1 VSSSVF
7 SISEH
12 QVAERLD
19 EFMLAAAKVTPDR
32 PAVVEQ
38 GDDGLLVT
46 LTYRQLE
53 RLVHSY
59 AFALDE
65 LGLHIGDRVVIEANT
80 SGRAIAMF
88 LACSSLGLT
97 FIPVS
102 PEVPLQRLLTIIRSA
117 EAAFH
122 MQPIN
127 GRRNV
132 PPDLP
137 TGRFGRHGLVV
148 GRAPKPRTRHRREI
162 VATDAAYMIFTSG
175 TTGRPKGVVM
185 SHRGVIAFYRGMLA
199 HGIITSDARVAT
211 TSPLQ
216 CDFALLDIGLALGTG
231 ATLLAVPR
239 EAVRWPRRLLGFLR
253 QSGATQVNGVPTIWR
268 PVLRHEAAALAD
280 LDQIRGV
287 LFSGE
292 NFPLSELRQLQ
303 RALPMVRIVN
313 CFGPTESMAFSLTD
327 VPNPLPASTKR
338 LSIGFAYRGAE
349 MMLINEHEQP
359 IDQPNV
365 VGEIYM
371 RGPSLFNGYWDDPE
385 ATHKALVP
393 DPINPRSGQLVYR
406 SGDMAY
412 RGEPGELYFCGRTD
426 SQVKIRGNRVELGE
440 VEQRLV
446 EFPGI
451 SAAVAFVRRRSG
463 QDGELSAF
471 VVLEPGMA
479 DFDEATLSAFCR
491 ETMPDYMVPRDVRVL
506 AELPVTTNGKTDRA
520 ALAAETS
527 STGESS

>member
-1 VSSSVF
+1 MTF
-7 SISEH
+7 SITEH
-12 QVAERLD
+12 RVAERLD

-32 PAVVEQ
+32 PAVVET
-38 GDDGLLVT
+38 GLDGSLNT
-46 LTYRQLE
+46 LSYRQLE
-53 RLVHSY
+53 RLVHDY

-80 SGRAIAMF
+80 SASAIAMF

-102 PEVPLQRLLTIIRSA
+102 PEVPLHRLMSIVESA
-117 EAAFH
+117 DAAFH
-122 MQPIN
+122 VQAID
-127 GRRNV
+127 GKRDDL
-132 PPDLP
+132 PPELP
-137 TGRFGRHGLVV
+137 TGRFGRHGLIV
-148 GRAPKPRTRHRREI
+148 GRAPKPSIRYRREV

-175 TTGRPKGVVM
+175 TTGRPKGVAM

-199 HGIITSDARVAT
+199 HSIITSDARVAT

-239 EAVRWPRRLLGFLR
+239 EAVRWPRRLLSFLCE
-253 QSGATQVNGVPTIWR
+253 SGATQVNGVPSIWR
-268 PVLRHEAAALAD
+268 PVLRHEPEGLAE
-280 LDQIRGV
+280 LDRIRGI

-292 NFPLSELRQLQ
+292 NFPLAELRLLQ
-303 RALPMVRIVN
+303 RALPMARIVN

-327 VPNPLPASTKR
+327 VPNPLPATMKR
-338 LSIGFAYRGAE
+338 LSIGFAYPGAE
-349 MMLINEHEQP
+349 MMLIDEEGEP
-359 IDQPNV
+359 IDQANV

-385 ATHKALVP
+385 ATRTALVP
-393 DPINPRSGQLVYR
+393 DPINPRSGQLVFR
-406 SGDMAY
+406 SGDLAY
-412 RGEPGELYFCGRTD
+412 RGEHGELYFCGRTD

-440 VEQRLV
+440 VERRLG

-451 SAAVAFVRRRSG
+451 SAAVAFVRQRPG
-463 QDGELSAF
+463 QDSELSAF
-471 VVLEPGMA
+471 VVLETGDVS
-479 DFDEATLSAFCR
+479 DFDEAVLSTFCMQ
-491 ETMPDYMVPRDVRVL
+491 TMPDYMVPRDIRVL

-520 ALAAETS
+520 ALAA
-527 STGESS
+527 TGEQ

>member
-1 VSSSVF
+1 VSLQF

-32 PAVVEQ
+32 PAILEH
-38 GDDGLLVT
+38 GLDGNVNT
-46 LTYRQLE
+46 VSYRQLE
-53 RLVHSY
+53 RLAHDY

-65 LGLHIGDRVVIEANT
+65 LGLHIGDRVVIESNT
-80 SGRAIAMF
+80 SASAIAMF

-102 PEVPLQRLLTIIRSA
+102 PEVPLHRLMSVIKTA
-117 EAAFH
+117 DAAFH
-122 MQPIN
+122 VQAID
-127 GRRNV
+127 GRRD
-132 PPDLP
+132 DLP
-137 TGRFGRHGLVV
+137 PELATGRFGRHGLIVN
-148 GRAPKPRTRHRREI
+148 RAPAPTIRHRREV

-175 TTGRPKGVVM
+175 TTGRPKGVAM

-216 CDFALLDIGLALGTG
+216 CDFALLDIGLTLGSG
-231 ATLLAVPR
+231 ATLLVVPR
-239 EAVRWPRRLLGFLR
+239 EAVRWPRRFLSFLR
-253 QSGATQVNGVPTIWR
+253 NTDATQVNGVPSIWR
-268 PVLRHEAAALAD
+268 PVIQHEADGLAD

-292 NFPLSELRQLQ
+292 NFPLAELRQLQ
-303 RALPMVRIVN
+303 RALPAARIVN

-327 VPNPLPASTKR
+327 VPNPLPANTKR
-338 LSIGFAYRGAE
+338 LSIGFAYPGAE
-349 MMLINEHEQP
+349 MMIIDEEGRP

-385 ATHKALVP
+385 ATRQALVP
-393 DPINPRSGQLVYR
+393 DPLNPRSGQLVFR
-406 SGDMAY
+406 SGDLAY
-412 RGEPGELYFCGRTD
+412 RGEHGELYFCGRTD

-440 VEQRLV
+440 VERRLA
-446 EFPGI
+446 EYPGI
-451 SAAVAFVRRRSG
+451 CAAVAFLRQRPG
-463 QDGELSAF
+463 QDSELSAF
-471 VVLEPGMA
+471 VVLEPDVA
-479 DFDEATLSAFCR
+479 DFDETVLSTFCLQ
-491 ETMPDYMVPRDVRVL
+491 TMPDYMVPRDIRVL
-506 AELPVTTNGKTDRA
+506 TELPVTTNGKTDRA
-520 ALAAETS
+520 ALAAA
-527 STGESS
+527 GEP